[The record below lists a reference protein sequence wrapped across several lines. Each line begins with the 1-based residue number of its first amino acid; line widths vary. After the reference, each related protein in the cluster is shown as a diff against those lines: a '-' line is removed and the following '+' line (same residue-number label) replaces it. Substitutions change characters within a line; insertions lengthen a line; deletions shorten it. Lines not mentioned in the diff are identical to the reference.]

1 MAGPDPFLPA
11 PRPSAPATETGV
23 WAEPFLPAA
32 TPRLPVAR
40 GRYWVGV
47 AVTVLA
53 VVSQYFVPQLLPATL
68 VLYGN
73 LPGDLFVV
81 YGIPVISFAILV
93 GGAPLRDGVRRLGIA
108 SWEGLRWYGVFSLL
122 SLLVIVGLTIVYE
135 IVDPAALQFLTR
147 PNPAITQ
154 AAANPWFYVALS
166 FVVGAFEETIFRGW
180 IFGYWRDVGGGWVLP
195 ATWTSVVFA
204 GVHLYYGFTYGP
216 AAPLIFPGLFL
227 LGFAFA
233 ATYRYSGGNLVVPA
247 LLHGEYDAS
256 AYLTLINTEWGL
268 LARYLVILAG
278 GVVALV
284 AWLRGSRPP
293 APAPT

>member
-1 MAGPDPFLPA
+1 MWPRDFLPA
-11 PRPSAPATETGV
+11 SHPRVAAP
-23 WAEPFLPAA
+23 
-32 TPRLPVAR
+32 RS
-40 GRYWVGV
+40 RYWAGV
-47 AVTVLA
+47 AITVLA
-53 VVSQYFVPQLLPATL
+53 VVSQYFVPQLVPASL

-81 YGIPVISFAILV
+81 YGIPVISFALLI
-93 GGAPLRDGVRRLGIA
+93 GAGPLRDWGRRLGTA
-108 SWEGLRWYGVFSLL
+108 GWEGLRWYGLLSLL
-122 SLLVIVGLTIVYE
+122 SLLVILILTVIYE
-135 IVDPAALQFLTR
+135 FVDPAALTYLSR

-154 AAANPWFYVALS
+154 AASNPWFYVALS
-166 FVVGAFEETIFRGW
+166 FLVGAFEETIFRGW

-256 AYLTLINTEWGL
+256 AYLTLINEEWGL

-278 GVVALV
+278 GVIALV
-284 AWLRGSRPP
+284 AWLRDSSGRSAAPP
-293 APAPT
+293 